1 MTTHLHQR
9 KEQKRKQI
17 LKAAIELFSKQGYG
31 ISMDAIAEHAKVS
44 KQTVYAH
51 FSSKDHLFETCIID
65 KCMTSGL
72 NWDLKNDK
80 RPVHEVLCEYGWLF
94 QSMLLGEEARH
105 TFQNTIRQS
114 DTHPE
119 IAKIFLE
126 QGPKRNIALLSDYL
140 ATLVQNGDLPCCE
153 DTEAASMQLLLMLH
167 GRPVYWGFFG
177 FDAGEDETTRRSYI
191 NKCVEVFLRGYG
203 YPSHLL

>member
-1 MTTHLHQR
+1 MTAHLTQR

-31 ISMDAIAEHAKVS
+31 ISMDVIAEHANVS

-65 KCMTSGL
+65 KCMSAGL
-72 NWDLKNDK
+72 NWDLESDD
-80 RPVHEVLCEYGWLF
+80 RPGHEVLFEYGWLF
-94 QSMLLGEEARH
+94 QNMLLGEEARN
-105 TFQNTIRQS
+105 TFHNTMRQS

-140 ATLVQNGDLPCCE
+140 SKLKNSGDLPFCE
-153 DTEAASMQLLLMLH
+153 DTEAAAMQLLLMLH
-167 GRPVYWGFFG
+167 GRSVYWGFFG
-177 FDAGEDETTRRSYI
+177 FDAGEDEATRQTYI
-191 NKCVEVFLRGYG
+191 NKSVEVFLRGYG
-203 YPSHLL
+203 YPSTLL